1 MEGTMAKSK
10 KKLHTPEQKV
20 AILKKHLV
28 EGVPLS
34 DICDQYG
41 LHPSVF
47 YRWQKAFFEKGH
59 LAFESST
66 DSSTNKLERKVS
78 KLEQKLTQ
86 KNEVLS
92 ELMEEHI
99 KLKKN
104 LGEI

>member
-1 MEGTMAKSK
+1 MTKSK
-10 KKLHTPEQKV
+10 KKYHTPEQKV

-78 KLEQKLTQ
+78 KLEQNLTQ

>member
-1 MEGTMAKSK
+1 MTKSK
-10 KKLHTPEQKV
+10 KRFHTPEEKV
-20 AILKKHLV
+20 AILKKYFV

-59 LAFESST
+59 LAFQSSNNSAT
-66 DSSTNKLERKVS
+66 SNLEKKVS
-78 KLEQKLTQ
+78 KLEQKLIQ

-104 LGEI
+104 FGEI

>member
-1 MEGTMAKSK
+1 MTKSK
-10 KKLHTPEQKV
+10 KKFHTPEQKV
-20 AILKKHLV
+20 AILKKHLL

-34 DICDQYG
+34 ELCDQYG
-41 LHPSVF
+41 LHPSLF
-47 YRWQKAFFEKGH
+47 YRWQRAFFEMGH
-59 LAFESST
+59 LVFQQSK
-66 DSSTNKLERKVS
+66 DSGTSKLEKKVS

>member
-1 MEGTMAKSK
+1 MTKSK
-10 KKLHTPEQKV
+10 KKYHTPEQKV

-28 EGVPLS
+28 DGVPLS
-34 DICDQYG
+34 ELCDQYG

-59 LAFESST
+59 LAFETST

-78 KLEQKLTQ
+78 NLQQKLTQ

-92 ELMEEHI
+92 ELMEEHL